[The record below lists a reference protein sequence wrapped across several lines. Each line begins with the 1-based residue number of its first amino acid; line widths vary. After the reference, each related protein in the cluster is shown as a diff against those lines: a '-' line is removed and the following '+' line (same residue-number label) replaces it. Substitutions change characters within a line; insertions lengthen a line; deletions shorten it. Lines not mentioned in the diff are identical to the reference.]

1 MGEPYLASIRG
12 EVRDFKWML
21 NRVGI
26 PSYSSGFLSGE
37 IYLVI
42 YPDRIEAYS
51 HSVSPKRAYCTFTD
65 SYFDGI
71 TIEGGSEVTAI
82 VYSGDLMQALKKCD
96 TGDFV
101 ELRFLD
107 DGFESDGTIH
117 SPRASMVQLRNVL
130 THQILCPVF
139 GPDDLGEISQRF
151 AADDTFLDEGGRT
164 PVPVHISIPADQMER
179 FTSIIDGDDDSI
191 VYPLVVR
198 DEKIEFTFFPDDD
211 DENWVHGELAMHSA
225 EGPDVKQH
233 YPKYLGLIFE
243 KLTGDIDLYTDPEE
257 GLLAIVNRS
266 KMGST
271 LRYVVPSVDID
282 IDDSPLK
289 WV

>member
-12 EVRDFKWML
+12 EVRDLKWML

-26 PSYSSGFLSGE
+26 PSYSYGFLSGE

-42 YPDRIEAYS
+42 YSNRIEAYS

-71 TIEGGSEVTAI
+71 TVEEGSEVTAI
-82 VYSGDLMQALKKCD
+82 VNSGDLMQALKKCD

-107 DGFESDGTIH
+107 DGFEPDGTIR

-130 THQILCPVF
+130 THQVLCPVF

-164 PVPVHISIPADQMER
+164 PVPVHISIPADQMEW

-211 DENWVHGELAMHSA
+211 DENWVHGELAMHSV
-225 EGPDVKQH
+225 EGPDIKQH

-243 KLTGDIDLYTDPEE
+243 KLTGDIDLYTDPKE
-257 GLLAIVNRS
+257 GLLAIVNRP
-266 KMGST
+266 KMGCT

-282 IDDSPLK
+282 IDDSPIK